1 MLNSSPSG
9 AKHMKTSSGCDAIA
23 ESPNHRDGD
32 AALGASRRDVLC
44 FLGAFGA
51 VVPTATLMTAI
62 DAGLAAAQAQSGA
75 GQPVPRLTVYTPNW
89 PDMIEL
95 WRQLSREWGALGIE
109 LDVQQG
115 TLDTFVSQIVAEQKL
130 PHLGSMSWGGAPDRL
145 DPDYFISEMFHSR
158 RAVKGGLNFGQ
169 YKNEDFDKL
178 ADAQR
183 QELNLADRQQ
193 LVRRAQELIVAD
205 SPALILFHRDII
217 HAYNKQRF
225 KGMKPILGNG
235 IGFPYMPLSYMDIEA
250 LTPRKV
256 MRLTTIYD
264 IASLNPFQTPEIYNS
279 TTLRLV
285 YATFVTRDEKAEV
298 MPWAL
303 QSWNVVDKT
312 TVDIALRPNTKFHD
326 GKPATVEDVK
336 FTFDFI
342 LKHRFPAMGRVT
354 DAVESASI
362 SGDNTVRLK
371 LKQPSAPFVA
381 NVLGYAFLA
390 PKHIW
395 ENIPTN
401 LATPADWP
409 NDTPI
414 GSGPW
419 KLIEWRKGEYIQF
432 AANRDFHMAA
442 KLDGFIAAAVPQMES
457 MVGMLE
463 RGDSDMLAW
472 NLDMT
477 LGARISQN
485 PDLEVVRT
493 PTHGQHEVRL
503 NLAMPPCNNTAFRHA
518 LQHAT
523 DRKKILD
530 IIFSGAG
537 VVSRGAPITPA
548 LEAWVSPDVKGFE
561 PSIDTARAVLRDA
574 GFTWNAQGKLML
586 PG

>member
-1 MLNSSPSG
+1 MTRRP
-9 AKHMKTSSGCDAIA
+9 IA
-23 ESPNHRDGD
+23 SDLPVDPITWSNPDPQRV
-32 AALGASRRDVLC
+32 ASRRDVLRL
-44 FLGAFGA
+44 LGAFGA
-51 VVPTATLMTAI
+51 VTPTAALLAAI
-62 DAGLAAAQAQSGA
+62 DAGQANAQAQTA
-75 GQPVPRLTVYTPNW
+75 PGQPVPHLSVYTPNW

-95 WRQLSREWGALGIE
+95 WRQLSRDWAQLGIE

-115 TLDTFVSQIVAEQKL
+115 TLDTFVSQIVADQKL

-145 DPDYFISEMFHSR
+145 DPDYFLSEMFHSR
-158 RAVKGGLNFGQ
+158 RAIKGGLNFGL
-169 YKNEDFDKL
+169 YNNADFDKA

-183 QELNLADRQQ
+183 QEINTAERQR
-193 LVRRAQELIVAD
+193 LVRLAQELIVAD
-205 SPALILFHRDII
+205 SPSLVLFHRDII
-217 HAYNKQRF
+217 HAYNKKRF
-225 KGMKPILGNG
+225 TGMKPILGNG

-256 MRLTTIYD
+256 LRLTTIYD

-279 TTLRLV
+279 TTLRLI

-303 QSWNVVDKT
+303 HSWNVVDKT
-312 TVDIALRPNTKFHD
+312 TVDVVLRPGTKFHD
-326 GKPATVEDVK
+326 GKAATAEDVK

-342 LKHRFPAMGRVT
+342 LQHKFPAMGRIT
-354 DAVESASI
+354 DAVESAAI
-362 SGDNTVRLK
+362 TGDNTVRLR

-395 ENIPTN
+395 ENTPAN

-409 NDTPI
+409 NDKPI

-419 KLIEWRKGEYIQF
+419 KLVEWRKGEYIQF
-432 AANRDFHMAA
+432 AANRDFYRPA

-477 LGARISQN
+477 LGKRISQN

-493 PTHGQHEVRL
+493 PTHGHHEVRL
-503 NLAMPPCNNTAFRHA
+503 NLSMVPCNNKAFRHA

-548 LEAWVSPDVKGFE
+548 LEAWANPNIDGFA
-561 PSIDTARAVLRDA
+561 PSIDKARAVLRDG
-574 GFTWNAQGKLML
+574 GFGWNAQGKLLL
-586 PG
+586 PS

>member
-1 MLNSSPSG
+1 
-9 AKHMKTSSGCDAIA
+9 MKNPTGNDAVA
-23 ESPNHRDGD
+23 DLTACANDPRLE
-32 AALGASRRDVLC
+32 ASRRDVLR

-51 VVPTATLMTAI
+51 VTPTASLIAAI
-62 DAGLAAAQAQSGA
+62 DAGLADAKAQTAA
-75 GQPVPRLTVYTPNW
+75 GQPVPRLSVYTPNW

-95 WRQLSREWGALGIE
+95 WRQLSREWSALGID

-158 RAVKGGLNFGQ
+158 RAIKGGLNFGF
-169 YKNEDFDKL
+169 YKNEEFDKA
-178 ADAQR
+178 ADDQR
-183 QELNLADRQQ
+183 EAMVLADRQK
-193 LVRRAQELIVAD
+193 LVQRAQELMLAD
-205 SPALILFHRDII
+205 SPSLILYHRDII
-217 HAYNKQRF
+217 HAYNKKRF

-235 IGFPYMPLSYMDIEA
+235 IGFPYMPLAYMDIEA

-256 MRLTTIYD
+256 MRLTSIYD
-264 IASLNPFQTPEIYNS
+264 IASLNPFLTPEIYNS

-303 QSWNVVDKT
+303 ASWNVVDKT
-312 TVDIALRPNTKFHD
+312 TVDIVLRPNTKFHD

-342 LKHRFPAMGRVT
+342 LKHKFPAMGRIT
-354 DAVESASI
+354 DAVASAEI
-362 SGDNTVRLK
+362 AGDNTVRLK

-395 ENIPTN
+395 ENVPAN

-409 NDTPI
+409 NDKPI

-419 KLIEWRKGEYIQF
+419 KLMEWRKGEYIQF
-432 AANRDFHMAA
+432 AANKDFYMPP
-442 KLDGFIAAAVPQMES
+442 KLDGFIAAVVPQMES

-463 RGDSDMLAW
+463 RGNSDLLTW

-493 PTHGQHEVRL
+493 PTHGQHEVRM
-503 NLAMPPCNNTAFRHA
+503 NLTMAPCSNKAFRHA

-537 VVSRGAPITPA
+537 VVSKGAPITPA
-548 LEAWVSPDVKGFE
+548 LETWASPDLKPFE
-561 PSIDTARAVLRDA
+561 PSIDKARSVLRDA

-586 PG
+586 PS

>member
-1 MLNSSPSG
+1 MNTPTG
-9 AKHMKTSSGCDAIA
+9 NNAVVD
-23 ESPNHRDGD
+23 PDGYGD
-32 AALGASRRDVLC
+32 PTPEIVASRRQALA
-44 FLGAFGA
+44 FLGAFGL
-51 VVPTATLMTAI
+51 VTPTASLIAAI
-62 DAGLAAAQAQSGA
+62 DAATSTANAQATG
-75 GQPVPRLTVYTPNW
+75 GQPVPRLSVYTPNW
-89 PDMIEL
+89 PDMVEL
-95 WRQLSREWGALGIE
+95 WRQLSRDWAPLGID

-158 RAVKGGLNFGQ
+158 RAIKGGLNFGL
-169 YKNEDFDKL
+169 YKNETFDKA
-178 ADAQR
+178 ADDQR
-183 QELNLADRQQ
+183 QAMDPAERQS
-193 LVRRAQELIVAD
+193 LVRRAQELMVAD
-205 SPALILFHRDII
+205 SPSLILSHRDII
-217 HAYNKQRF
+217 HAYNKKRF

-235 IGFPYMPLSYMDIEA
+235 IGFPYMPVAYMDIEA

-256 MRLTTIYD
+256 LRLTSIYD

-279 TTLRLV
+279 TTLRLI
-285 YATFVTRDEKAEV
+285 YTTFVTRDEKAEV

-303 QSWNVVDKT
+303 HSWNVVDKT
-312 TVDIALRPNTKFHD
+312 TVDIVLRPNTKFHD
-326 GKPATVEDVK
+326 GKAATVEDVK

-342 LKHRFPAMGRVT
+342 LKHKFPAMGRIT

-362 SGDNTVRLK
+362 TGDNTVRLK

-395 ENIPTN
+395 ENTPAN

-409 NDTPI
+409 NDKPV

-419 KLIEWRKGEYIQF
+419 KLVEWRKGEHIQF
-432 AANRDFHMAA
+432 AANKDFYIPP
-442 KLDGFIAAAVPQMES
+442 KLDGFIAAVVPQMES

-503 NLAMPPCNNTAFRHA
+503 NLTMAPCNNLAFRHA

-548 LEAWVSPDVKGFE
+548 LENWSSPNIKGYE
-561 PSIDTARAVLRDA
+561 PSIEKARAVLSSA
-574 GFTWNAQGKLML
+574 GFTWNAQGKLVM
-586 PG
+586 PS

>member
-1 MLNSSPSG
+1 MT
-9 AKHMKTSSGCDAIA
+9 KSSGNDAIVD
-23 ESPNHRDGD
+23 PNTYAD
-32 AALGASRRDVLC
+32 ADPKLAASRRDVLR
-44 FLGAFGA
+44 FLAAFG
-51 VVPTATLMTAI
+51 VVTPTASLISAI
-62 DAGLAAAQAQSGA
+62 DAGIATAEAQTPA
-75 GQPVPRLTVYTPNW
+75 GQPVPRLSVYTPNW

-95 WRQLSREWGALGIE
+95 WRQLARDWAPLGID

-115 TLDTFVSQIVAEQKL
+115 TLDTFVSNIVAEQKL

-158 RAVKGGLNFGQ
+158 RAIKGGLNFGL
-169 YKNEDFDKL
+169 YKNDEFDKA
-178 ADAQR
+178 ADSQR
-183 QELNLADRQQ
+183 QAMDPAERQK
-193 LVRRAQELIVAD
+193 LVRLAQELVVAD
-205 SPALILFHRDII
+205 SPSLILYHRDII
-217 HAYNKQRF
+217 HAYNKKRF

-235 IGFPYMPLSYMDIEA
+235 IGFPYMPLAYMDIEA
-250 LTPRKV
+250 LQPRKV
-256 MRLTTIYD
+256 LRLTSIYD

-279 TTLRLV
+279 TTLRLI

-303 QSWNVVDKT
+303 ASWNVVDNT
-312 TVDIALRPNTKFHD
+312 TVDIVLRPNTKFHD

-342 LKHRFPAMGRVT
+342 LKHKFPAMGRVT
-354 DAVESASI
+354 DALESASI
-362 SGDNTVRLK
+362 TGDNSVRLK

-395 ENIPTN
+395 ENIPAN

-409 NDTPI
+409 NDKPV

-419 KLIEWRKGEYIQF
+419 KFVEWRKGEHIQF
-432 AANRDFHMAA
+432 AANKDFYRPA
-442 KLDGFIAAAVPQMES
+442 KLDGFIAAVVPQMES

-503 NLAMPPCNNTAFRHA
+503 NLSMAPCNNKAFRHA

-537 VVSRGAPITPA
+537 VVSHGAPITPA
-548 LEAWVSPDVKGFE
+548 LETWAVPNLKGYE
-561 PSIDTARAVLRDA
+561 PNIDKARAVLKDA

-586 PG
+586 PS